1 MFLPKRKQVNKNK
14 FIKFGD
20 DILYSGQEYLDWM
33 FRIVLATLCG
43 CVIGYERT
51 SRNKSAGIRTHAI
64 IALGSSMFM
73 IISKYAFFDV
83 STADGARVAAQIV
96 SGIGF
101 LGAGVIFVKDDLIQG
116 LTTAAGMWTTS
127 GIAACIGAGLIFIG
141 VFATLFLVVL
151 QKIFHYPFFNQID
164 HPNVLIQT
172 NIVSKNDE
180 IYKIFEKYGIEVNE
194 IKIDKNLDL
203 MTFDTNNRWIDHK
216 NEFFKDMM
224 SIDAVTKISIL

>member
-1 MFLPKRKQVNKNK
+1 
-14 FIKFGD
+14 
-20 DILYSGQEYLDWM
+20 
-33 FRIVLATLCG
+33 
-43 CVIGYERT
+43 
-51 SRNKSAGIRTHAI
+51 
-64 IALGSSMFM
+64 MFM
-73 IISKYAFFDV
+73 IIFKYAFFDV

-116 LTTAAGMWTTS
+116 LTTAGMWTTS

-141 VFATLFLVVL
+141 VFATLFLVFLVVL

-172 NIVSKNDE
+172 NIVSNKVE

-194 IKIDKNLDL
+194 IKIDRNLDL

-216 NEFFKDMM
+216 NELYQDLM

>member
-1 MFLPKRKQVNKNK
+1 M
-14 FIKFGD
+14 
-20 DILYSGQEYLDWM
+20 YSELEYLNWI

-43 CVIGYERT
+43 CAIGYERT

-164 HPNVLIQT
+164 HPNVLIQNVLIQT
-172 NIVSKNDE
+172 NIISDE
-180 IYKIFEKYGIEVNE
+180 DKIYKVFEKYCIDITA
-194 IKIDKNLDL
+194 IKMDKNLDL
-203 MTFDTNNRWIDHK
+203 MTFDTNNRWIENK
-216 NEFFKDMM
+216 NELLKDLMIIE
-224 SIDAVTKISIL
+224 SITKASIL

>member
-1 MFLPKRKQVNKNK
+1 
-14 FIKFGD
+14 
-20 DILYSGQEYLDWM
+20 M
-33 FRIVLATLCG
+33 FRIVLVTLCG

-73 IISKYAFFDV
+73 IIFKYAFFDV

-127 GIAACIGAGLIFIG
+127 GIAACLGAGLIFIG

-164 HPNVLIQT
+164 QPNVLIQT
-172 NIVSKNDE
+172 NIVSNKVE
-180 IYKIFEKYGIEVNE
+180 IYKIFEKYGVEVNE
-194 IKIDKNLDL
+194 IKIDRNLDL

-216 NEFFKDMM
+216 NE
-224 SIDAVTKISIL
+224 L

>member
-1 MFLPKRKQVNKNK
+1 MIQKNDK
-14 FIKFGD
+14 
-20 DILYSGQEYLDWM
+20 
-33 FRIVLATLCG
+33 V
-43 CVIGYERT
+43 
-51 SRNKSAGIRTHAI
+51 
-64 IALGSSMFM
+64 
-73 IISKYAFFDV
+73 FDV
-83 STADGARVAAQIV
+83 STVDGARVAAQIV

-116 LTTAAGMWTTS
+116 LTTAGMWTTS

-172 NIVSKNDE
+172 NIVSNKVK

-194 IKIDKNLDL
+194 IKIDRNLDL

-216 NEFFKDMM
+216 NELYQDLM

>member
-1 MFLPKRKQVNKNK
+1 M
-14 FIKFGD
+14 
-20 DILYSGQEYLDWM
+20 YSELEYLNWI

-43 CVIGYERT
+43 CAIGYERT

-172 NIVSKNDE
+172 NIVSNKDE

-194 IKIDKNLDL
+194 IKIDRNLDL

-216 NEFFKDMM
+216 NELYQDLM
-224 SIDAVTKISIL
+224 SIDTVTKISILYLIKRLWRMILMM

>member
-1 MFLPKRKQVNKNK
+1 M
-14 FIKFGD
+14 
-20 DILYSGQEYLDWM
+20 YSELEYLNWI

-43 CVIGYERT
+43 CAIGYERT

-127 GIAACIGAGLIFIG
+127 GIAAWCWC
-141 VFATLFLVVL
+141 
-151 QKIFHYPFFNQID
+151 
-164 HPNVLIQT
+164 
-172 NIVSKNDE
+172 
-180 IYKIFEKYGIEVNE
+180 
-194 IKIDKNLDL
+194 
-203 MTFDTNNRWIDHK
+203 WID
-216 NEFFKDMM
+216 FYWCFCDIISSRSSKD
-224 SIDAVTKISIL
+224 ISLSFL

>member
-1 MFLPKRKQVNKNK
+1 M
-14 FIKFGD
+14 
-20 DILYSGQEYLDWM
+20 YSEQAYLNRI

-43 CVIGYERT
+43 CAIGYERT

-116 LTTAAGMWTTS
+116 LT
-127 GIAACIGAGLIFIG
+127 
-141 VFATLFLVVL
+141 
-151 QKIFHYPFFNQID
+151 KIFHYPFFNQID

-172 NIVSKNDE
+172 NIVSDKDE
-180 IYKIFEKYGIEVNE
+180 IYKIFEKYGIEINE

-216 NEFFKDMM
+216 NELFQDLM
-224 SIDAVTKISIL
+224 SIDTVTKISIL

>member
-1 MFLPKRKQVNKNK
+1 MIQKNDK
-14 FIKFGD
+14 
-20 DILYSGQEYLDWM
+20 
-33 FRIVLATLCG
+33 V
-43 CVIGYERT
+43 
-51 SRNKSAGIRTHAI
+51 
-64 IALGSSMFM
+64 
-73 IISKYAFFDV
+73 FDV
-83 STADGARVAAQIV
+83 STVDGARVAAQIV

-116 LTTAAGMWTTS
+116 LTTAGMWTTS
-127 GIAACIGAGLIFIG
+127 GIAACIGARLIFIG

-172 NIVSKNDE
+172 NIVSNKVK

-194 IKIDKNLDL
+194 IKIDRNLDL

-216 NEFFKDMM
+216 NELYQDLM

>member
-1 MFLPKRKQVNKNK
+1 M
-14 FIKFGD
+14 
-20 DILYSGQEYLDWM
+20 YSELEYLNWI

-43 CVIGYERT
+43 CAIGYERT

-127 GIAACIGAGLIFIG
+127 GIAGLIFIG

-194 IKIDKNLDL
+194 IKIDNNLDL

-216 NEFFKDMM
+216 NELFQDLM

>member
-1 MFLPKRKQVNKNK
+1 MIQKNDK
-14 FIKFGD
+14 
-20 DILYSGQEYLDWM
+20 
-33 FRIVLATLCG
+33 V
-43 CVIGYERT
+43 
-51 SRNKSAGIRTHAI
+51 
-64 IALGSSMFM
+64 
-73 IISKYAFFDV
+73 FDV
-83 STADGARVAAQIV
+83 STVDGARVAAQIV

-116 LTTAAGMWTTS
+116 LTTAGMWTTS

-172 NIVSKNDE
+172 NIVSNKVE

-194 IKIDKNLDL
+194 IKIDRNLDL

-216 NEFFKDMM
+216 NELYQDLM

>member
-1 MFLPKRKQVNKNK
+1 MYSEQV
-14 FIKFGD
+14 
-20 DILYSGQEYLDWM
+20 YLNWI

-43 CVIGYERT
+43 CAIGYERT

-116 LTTAAGMWTTS
+116 LTTAAGMWDYFWHS
-127 GIAACIGAGLIFIG
+127 CM
-141 VFATLFLVVL
+141 
-151 QKIFHYPFFNQID
+151 YWC
-164 HPNVLIQT
+164 
-172 NIVSKNDE
+172 
-180 IYKIFEKYGIEVNE
+180 
-194 IKIDKNLDL
+194 
-203 MTFDTNNRWIDHK
+203 WIDFYWCFCDIISSRSSK
-216 NEFFKDMM
+216 DISLSFFQ
-224 SIDAVTKISIL
+224 SN

>member
-1 MFLPKRKQVNKNK
+1 
-14 FIKFGD
+14 
-20 DILYSGQEYLDWM
+20 
-33 FRIVLATLCG
+33 
-43 CVIGYERT
+43 
-51 SRNKSAGIRTHAI
+51 
-64 IALGSSMFM
+64 MFM
-73 IISKYAFFDV
+73 IIFKYAFFDV
-83 STADGARVAAQIV
+83 STADGARVAVQIV

-141 VFATLFLVVL
+141 VFAILFLVVL

-172 NIVSKNDE
+172 NIVSNKVE
-180 IYKIFEKYGIEVNE
+180 IYKIFEKYGVEVNE
-194 IKIDKNLDL
+194 IKIDRNLDL

-216 NEFFKDMM
+216 NELYQDLM

>member
-1 MFLPKRKQVNKNK
+1 MYSEQV
-14 FIKFGD
+14 
-20 DILYSGQEYLDWM
+20 YLNWI

-43 CVIGYERT
+43 CAIGYERT

-116 LTTAAGMWTTS
+116 LTTAAGMWTTYRV
-127 GIAACIGAGLIFIG
+127 ACAMHEIFNPDKVNYGAYGDTGHHLHFHLVPKYKDGYEWGG
-141 VFATLFLVVL
+141 VFAMNPGEKTL
-151 QKIFHYPFFNQID
+151 
-164 HPNVLIQT
+164 
-172 NIVSKNDE
+172 SDE
-180 IYKIFEKYGIEVNE
+180 EYQDMVEKYRAV
-194 IKIDKNLDL
+194 L
-203 MTFDTNNRWIDHK
+203 FDVLSSLK
-216 NEFFKDMM
+216 
-224 SIDAVTKISIL
+224 

>member
-1 MFLPKRKQVNKNK
+1 MYSEQV
-14 FIKFGD
+14 
-20 DILYSGQEYLDWM
+20 YLNWI

-43 CVIGYERT
+43 CAIGYERT

-141 VFATLFLVVL
+141 VFVIILITCAASFS
-151 QKIFHYPFFNQID
+151 KIFHYPFFNQID

-194 IKIDKNLDL
+194 IKIDRNLDL

-216 NEFFKDMM
+216 NKLFQDLM
-224 SIDAVTKISIL
+224 SIDTVTKISIL